1 MVGRLFLQVVTLLA
15 GLGSLAKA
23 ADAATLDQMRLFV
36 GDQHARV
43 MLVLDAPAAEIQTR
57 STPRIGSIAARGT
70 VTLGDM
76 SAGETFLEGF
86 LSRDGVREF
95 PVGQGGLRRILL
107 APGENDLSITVELDA
122 PRDLKVTRVGEHV
135 LLVDLLVP
143 GVDEDRSLPTAEVL
157 EAWVEGVS
165 LGDARRA
172 APGCRPLIVVD
183 AGHGGIDPGAIG
195 VTGTRESEVTLA
207 LALRV
212 ARQLSQRLDV
222 DVELTRDSNRTV
234 SLQERA
240 SFANARDADLFVS
253 IHANASPFA
262 RVSGIETYHLDAARD
277 ASAKRL
283 AARENT
289 SGGVSSDPTS
299 HQIEHQLLVSG
310 TRSLSKRLADEVQAN
325 TIARLVEVYGADQV
339 NDLGTKTARFYVLA
353 STRMPAILFESSFLS
368 NPGDEMRLRSPA
380 FQSVVATAMVEAI
393 GRYLEEMG
401 S

>member
-15 GLGSLAKA
+15 GLMIAGKPAT
-23 ADAATLDQMRLFV
+23 AATLDQMRRFV

-70 VTLGDM
+70 VTLVDM

-95 PVGQGGLRRILL
+95 SVGQGGLRRILL
-107 APGENDLSITVELDA
+107 TPGAKDLSITVELDA
-122 PRDLKVTRVGEHV
+122 PRDLKVTRVGERV

-143 GVDEDRSLPTAEVL
+143 GVEEDRSLPTAEVL
-157 EAWVEGVS
+157 ESWVEGVS
-165 LGDARRA
+165 LGDSRRA
-172 APGCRPLIVVD
+172 APGRRPLIVVD

-212 ARQLSQRLDV
+212 ARQLEQRLDV

-289 SGGVSSDPTS
+289 SGGGTNNSSS
-299 HQIEHQLLVSG
+299 QIEHQLLVSG

-325 TIARLVEVYGADQV
+325 TIARLIEVYGTDQV
-339 NDLGTKTARFYVLA
+339 NDLGAKTARFYVLA

-393 GRYLEEMG
+393 GRYLEETG